1 MPMITGY
8 QAVVDDLTMVDDL
21 VLFGVMSN
29 VEIFFKVGLMGFS
42 LLLFAISAISYKRI
56 GSQRLLFVCIA
67 FAIFFVKGLVLTLGI
82 FIGAVDEWFSASIQ
96 LIILD
101 FLIMILLY
109 LGIAKR

>member
-1 MPMITGY
+1 
-8 QAVVDDLTMVDDL
+8 
-21 VLFGVMSN
+21 MSN

-67 FAIFFVKGLVLTLGI
+67 FGIFAVKGLLLTAGI
-82 FIGAVDEWFSASIQ
+82 FMSPTPEWLEAPIQ